1 MGAPKLRLA
10 KRPSRSGSV
19 RQDVDWSRLAVNR
32 SRVPETLSSLLDGM
46 IAEGHV
52 SPGTR
57 LPSERE
63 LAVLLGV
70 SRASVREAIHEL
82 TLKGLVTREQGRGT
96 VVKETDGRG
105 LGASLLGLLEPASR
119 EVRTIL
125 DFREAIEPPIAAR
138 AAQRAT
144 PSDIRNLTAVLD
156 EMARAP
162 SRADFAAMDRRF
174 HQVVARTTHN
184 PLLGRVVEVTA
195 EWMASIR
202 REVHQSARR
211 RRASLAGHEA
221 IVEAIARHDPD
232 AAASATIDHI
242 RLIGN
247 ILTERRAD
255 PAGAPSARAGPRAR
269 FSEGPA

>member
-1 MGAPKLRLA
+1 
-10 KRPSRSGSV
+10 
-19 RQDVDWSRLAVNR
+19 
-32 SRVPETLSSLLDGM
+32 M

-184 PLLGRVVEVTA
+184 PLLTSDESAPILARFGVGEHRWRATRP
-195 EWMASIR
+195 SSR
-202 REVHQSARR
+202 RSPDMIPTPQHRR
-211 RRASLAGHEA
+211 RSITSG
-221 IVEAIARHDPD
+221 
-232 AAASATIDHI
+232 
-242 RLIGN
+242 
-247 ILTERRAD
+247 
-255 PAGAPSARAGPRAR
+255 
-269 FSEGPA
+269 